1 MERDLEN
8 IAVRVQNMAEASRT
22 LMGISADDQDSF
34 FLRLEGHFTAI
45 LKMLGTCTTAQAGM
59 GWTAS
64 NLVET
69 IGGMRESVA
78 EIRRTEIRIRRI
90 ATNATIRA
98 THIGAAG
105 NALDVI
111 AEAMQ
116 GLALDSNKNTED
128 VAGALDA
135 MTEAAN
141 CVSGGRGEAA
151 SGADSVTG
159 DVTGEMRRA
168 VAELHSSSE
177 SSFSRV
183 NQIAALGARL
193 AGDAGAVRGGLTA
206 GPLFAEV
213 VNRARGE
220 LDRIAAQ
227 AGSGSLAGAG
237 AAPAHQLEGL
247 AKHYTMQREREVHE
261 SMTTGSALPV
271 APAPAEAPRAALEDG
286 DLGDNVELF

>member
-1 MERDLEN
+1 
-8 IAVRVQNMAEASRT
+8 
-22 LMGISADDQDSF
+22 
-34 FLRLEGHFTAI
+34 
-45 LKMLGTCTTAQAGM
+45 
-59 GWTAS
+59 
-64 NLVET
+64 
-69 IGGMRESVA
+69 
-78 EIRRTEIRIRRI
+78 
-90 ATNATIRA
+90 
-98 THIGAAG
+98 
-105 NALDVI
+105 
-111 AEAMQ
+111 MQ
-116 GLALDSNKNTED
+116 GLALDSNTNTED

-135 MTEAAN
+135 MSEAAN
-141 CVSGGRGEAA
+141 CVSSGRGQAA
-151 SGADSVTG
+151 SADSATG
-159 DVTGEMRRA
+159 DVTGEMRHA

-206 GPLFAEV
+206 GPLFAQV